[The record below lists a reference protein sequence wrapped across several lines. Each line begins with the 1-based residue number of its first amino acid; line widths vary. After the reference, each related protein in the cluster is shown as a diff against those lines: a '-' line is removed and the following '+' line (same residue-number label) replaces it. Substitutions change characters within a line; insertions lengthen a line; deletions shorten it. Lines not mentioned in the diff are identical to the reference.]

1 MTYPLKPLRAQ
12 ILPKQV
18 SPKPLPRNPTHNP
31 DKQSRRLEVIKWM
44 RISRPSWNPGGPP
57 APWWTRR
64 RPRTARSASDS
75 ARTSKGGHGLART
88 GRVAAR
94 TQVSGAYG
102 IEAVHGEH
110 VDGGAAPSLRLAADA
125 LRGVHGVPGLRG
137 VEHEEAAAGG
147 RRRVR
152 LRGRRRHAARARN
165 PRPLRNLAAASKRV
179 DEALQSLRPGHARSC
194 RHCSRL
200 PAWFRCSRA
209 HVPASG
215 IPLPFLFPAA
225 APVALPVASEEKK
238 GGVPDLL
245 APAQPING
253 YQADLGLGLSLFFSF

>member
-1 MTYPLKPLRAQ
+1 MTDPLKPLRAQ

-152 LRGRRRHAARARN
+152 LRGRRRHAVRARN
-165 PRPLRNLAAASKRV
+165 PRPASNLAAASKASASTGHSNRSAQV
-179 DEALQSLRPGHARSC
+179 TRGPAGAAAACPLSSGALARARACLPLRPS
-194 RHCSRL
+194 
-200 PAWFRCSRA
+200 
-209 HVPASG
+209 
-215 IPLPFLFPAA
+215 LFPAA
-225 APVALPVASEEKK
+225 APVALPTKR
-238 GGVPDLL
+238 GGEGFLACLPLL
-245 APAQPING
+245 SP
-253 YQADLGLGLSLFFSF
+253 